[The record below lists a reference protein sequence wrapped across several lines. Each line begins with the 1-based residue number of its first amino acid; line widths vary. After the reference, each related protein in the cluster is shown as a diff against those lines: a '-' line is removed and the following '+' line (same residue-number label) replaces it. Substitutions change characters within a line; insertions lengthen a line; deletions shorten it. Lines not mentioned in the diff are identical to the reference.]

1 MPRQVT
7 DLIFVH
13 CSATKPSMD
22 IDVKEIDRWHRERG
36 FLKVGYHF
44 VIKRDGTK
52 EIGRDLMEA
61 GAHVKTYN
69 HRSIGICL
77 VGGVAETDINVWE
90 DNFKPEQYATL
101 YNLLVDLKEKFP
113 DAKIMG
119 HNEVSS
125 KACPSFNVQEWLVKK
140 ELIKVKTIT
149 TPEEKEKLKELRE
162 KYRKEQ
168 LDLFSGQLKAK

>member
-1 MPRQVT
+1 MPRQTT

-13 CSATKPSMD
+13 CSATKQSMD
-22 IDVKEIDRWHRERG
+22 TDIKDIDRWHRERG

-44 VIKRDGTK
+44 VIKRDGTLQK
-52 EIGRDLMEA
+52 GRELMEA
-61 GAHVKTYN
+61 GAHVKSYN
-69 HRSIGICL
+69 HRSIGLCL
-77 VGGVAETDINVWE
+77 IGGVSETNIEVWE
-90 DNFKPEQYATL
+90 NNFQPVQFSTL

-140 ELIKVKTIT
+140 GLIIVPKLT
-149 TPEEKEKLKELRE
+149 TEEEKKFLEEKRE
-162 KYRKEQ
+162 QFRKENEEKFGKQ
-168 LDLFSGQLKAK
+168 RKE

>member
-77 VGGVAETDINVWE
+77 VGGVAEIDINVWE
-90 DNFKPEQYATL
+90 ENFKPEQYATL
-101 YNLLVDLKEKFP
+101 YNLIVDLKEKFP
-113 DAKIMG
+113 EAKVLG

-125 KACPSFNVQEWLVKK
+125 KACPSFNVQEWLIKK
-140 ELIKVKTIT
+140 EIIKVPKLT
-149 TPEEKEKLKELRE
+149 TEEEKKFLEEKRE
-162 KYRKEQ
+162 QFRKENEEKFGKQ
-168 LDLFSGQLKAK
+168 RKE

>member
-77 VGGVAETDINVWE
+77 VGGVAEIDINVWE

-101 YNLLVDLKEKFP
+101 YNLIVDLKEKFP
-113 DAKIMG
+113 EAKVLG

-125 KACPSFNVQEWLVKK
+125 KACPSFNVQEWLIKK
-140 ELIKVKTIT
+140 EIIKVPKLT
-149 TPEEKEKLKELRE
+149 TEEEKKFLEEKRE
-162 KYRKEQ
+162 QFRKENEEKFGKQ
-168 LDLFSGQLKAK
+168 RKE